1 MNYTYGYQSFYNS
14 GYNPYVRDPA
24 NYYQNSNG
32 YNQNNYNYN
41 QNSNATNNMYS
52 TQNNYNNNFNKTIPK
67 INLNEALS
75 RSKYPKINQ
84 DYIRDFMIDTFGNK
98 QGLKVYL
105 YEKIF
110 LIEYEINIIINKNIG
125 KSYKVNLL
133 LYIPELFP
141 DYEPELYL
149 KNTGGNFSI
158 NMIYDKAINK
168 TNLKINSDQ
177 FCKYDQVTQN
187 IGEVIEVL
195 KAQFQSNFPVYQ
207 DKNKNTNYSGKCC
220 VNNSALTEV
229 EIPKKE
235 KYNEQDILKLMRK
248 KTKELLTQ
256 KYNQTIKKS
265 NIINDYNELNQMNYM
280 LKANLNIN
288 NKNGNNNNEPISKEI
303 TTLKE
308 IKQQL
313 KNVENNLQREI
324 QGLKEK
330 QNKSSIFDDCENVVR
345 FKDQEMVKLAA
356 MQKAIEDYLSYLK
369 KGFEKNKVSMEECIR
384 QTRELSRNLFHI
396 YFLMKKRKEEN
407 E

>member
-1 MNYTYGYQSFYNS
+1 M
-14 GYNPYVRDPA
+14 
-24 NYYQNSNG
+24 
-32 YNQNNYNYN
+32 
-41 QNSNATNNMYS
+41 
-52 TQNNYNNNFNKTIPK
+52 
-67 INLNEALS
+67 
-75 RSKYPKINQ
+75 
-84 DYIRDFMIDTFGNK
+84 
-98 QGLKVYL
+98 
-105 YEKIF
+105 
-110 LIEYEINIIINKNIG
+110 
-125 KSYKVNLL
+125 
-133 LYIPELFP
+133 
-141 DYEPELYL
+141 
-149 KNTGGNFSI
+149 
-158 NMIYDKAINK
+158 
-168 TNLKINSDQ
+168 KINSDQ

-195 KAQFQSNFPVYQ
+195 KAQFQSSFPVYQ

-396 YFLMKKRKEEN
+396 YFLMKKRKEEK